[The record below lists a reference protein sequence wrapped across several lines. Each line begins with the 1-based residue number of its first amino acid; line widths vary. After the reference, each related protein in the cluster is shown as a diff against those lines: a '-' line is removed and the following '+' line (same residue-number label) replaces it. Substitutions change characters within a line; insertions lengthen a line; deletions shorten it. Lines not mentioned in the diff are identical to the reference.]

1 MIYDRTARDNEA
13 LAGTRHGARPC
24 KGNHAG
30 GDCTGWAIPEPRF
43 YRITIEPLTGPA
55 GHPTGRKACEAE
67 GACVSDALRIL
78 AFDLEGMN
86 EDARYALPEGFE
98 PL

>member
-1 MIYDRTARDNEA
+1 MEYDRTAHDNA
-13 LAGTRHGARPC
+13 SLAGTSHGARPC

-30 GDCTGWAIPEPRF
+30 GSCTGWAIPGPRF

-55 GHPTGRKACEAE
+55 GVPTGRKACEAE
-67 GACVSDALRIL
+67 GGCASDALRIL
-78 AFDLEGMN
+78 AFDLDGMN
-86 EDARYALPEGFE
+86 EDARLQLPEGFG